1 MLTVILA
8 GVIIVLALAYLK
20 GKYNQY
26 YWKKRGVTF
35 YDKHRTGGPLWQF
48 TTENKS
54 FFQILSEIY
63 WSYEKEPVVG
73 LGSFWD
79 LGLYV
84 KDPTNIQHITQ
95 GDFQAFNHRGI
106 AFTDEDIL
114 AHNVLMLHG
123 PKWKLIRQKL
133 SPLFTNAKLRNMFY
147 IIDESAKDFVE
158 FLRVKPERLT
168 GDTLEHLNQFCS
180 AAISAAVFGIGTKS
194 IFDSPFRQIARE
206 ALVPTFWTNIKFAL
220 SGISE
225 TLFKALKLKLFQTQ
239 QEDFFIG
246 AIKQVIRQREKEN
259 VKRHDFADMCVELQ
273 NNGTMVDPDTGL
285 RLEPTD
291 ELLAAQA
298 FFFFLAGIDPTAA
311 GIFGA
316 LMEMGRHPEV
326 LKRVLDDVDA
336 LFEKYNDQLTY
347 DSIYEM
353 KYLDNVLNESL
364 RLHPPI
370 AFITRQ
376 CMQDSVLPVGQVPVE
391 KGVRIFSPI
400 FELHHDPKYFPEPE
414 KFDPERF
421 TRKGEVSDATY
432 MPFGKGNRYCIGA
445 RYVRVQ
451 ILTVIVHLLRHYT
464 VQTYV
469 KKGGIQ
475 YKKEQFQVGLKNV
488 TVEFIP
494 RSQ

>member
-8 GVIIVLALAYLK
+8 CLLSVLAIIYLK

-26 YWKKRGVTF
+26 YWKKRGVAF
-35 YDKHRTGGPLWQF
+35 YDKHSSGGPLWQF
-48 TTENKS
+48 ATENKS
-54 FFQILSEIY
+54 LFQILSEIY
-63 WSYEKEPVVG
+63 WTYEKEPVVG
-73 LGSFWD
+73 LGSFCD

-95 GDFQAFNHRGI
+95 GDFQAFNHRGF

-114 AHNVLMLHG
+114 AQNVLLLHG

-133 SPLFTNAKLRNMFY
+133 TPLFTKVKLRNMFY
-147 IIDESAKDFVE
+147 IIDKSAQDFVE
-158 FLRVKPERLT
+158 FLKDKPERLT
-168 GDTLEHLNQFCS
+168 GDTFEHLCQFCS
-180 AAISAAVFGIGTKS
+180 AAISAAVFGIETKS
-194 IFDSPFRQIARE
+194 IFDSPFREIARE
-206 ALVPTFWTNIKFAL
+206 ALVPTFWTNIKFAI

-259 VKRHDFADMCVELQ
+259 VKRHDFVDMCVELQ
-273 NNGTMVDPDTGL
+273 KNGTMVDPDTGL

-298 FFFFLAGIDPTAA
+298 FLLFLAGIDPTAS

-316 LMEMGRHPEV
+316 LMELGRNPDA
-326 LKRVLDDVDA
+326 LKRVQEDIDA
-336 LFEKYNDQLTY
+336 LFKKYNGQLTY

-353 KYLDNVLNESL
+353 KYLDNVLNETL
-364 RLHPPI
+364 RLYPPI
-370 AFITRQ
+370 AWVARQ
-376 CMQDSVLPVGQVPVE
+376 CAQDSVLPVGKVPVE
-391 KGVRIFSPI
+391 KGIKIFI
-400 FELHHDPKYFPEPE
+400 AIYELHHDPKYFPEPD

-421 TRKGEVSDATY
+421 AREGEVSDATY

-451 ILTVIVHLLRHYT
+451 VLTTIIHLLRHFA
-464 VQTYV
+464 VQTLV
-469 KKGGIQ
+469 KKGGLK
-475 YKKEQFQVGLKNV
+475 YKKEQFQVRLTNV
-488 TVEFIP
+488 DIEFIP
-494 RSQ
+494 RCQ

>member
-1 MLTVILA
+1 MLTVILFF
-8 GVIIVLALAYLK
+8 VFFVLAIAYLK
-20 GKYNQY
+20 GKYNQN
-26 YWKKRGVTF
+26 YWTKRGVPF

-48 TTENKS
+48 TTEDKS

-63 WSYEKEPVVG
+63 WSHEKDPAVG
-73 LGSFWD
+73 LGSFGD

-106 AFTDEDIL
+106 AFTDADIL

-133 SPLFTNAKLRNMFY
+133 TPLFTTAKLRNMFY
-147 IIDESAKDFVE
+147 IIDKSAQDFVE
-158 FLRVKPERLT
+158 FLKEKPERLT
-168 GDTLEHLNQFCS
+168 GDTLEYLCQFCS
-180 AAISAAVFGIGTKS
+180 AAISAAVFGIGTES

-206 ALVPTFWTNIKFAL
+206 ALVPTFWTNIKFAV

-225 TLFKALKLKLFQTQ
+225 RLFKALNLKLFQTQ
-239 QEDFFIG
+239 QEEFFIG
-246 AIKQVIRQREKEN
+246 AIKNVIRQREKEN

-273 NNGTMVDPDTGL
+273 KGGTMVDNETGL

-291 ELLAAQA
+291 ELMAAQA

-311 GIFGA
+311 GIFGP
-316 LMEMGRHPEV
+316 LMELGRHPEA
-326 LKRVLDDVDA
+326 LKRVHKDVDE
-336 LFEKYNDQLTY
+336 LFEKYKGKLTY
-347 DSIYEM
+347 DAIYEM
-353 KYLDNVLNESL
+353 KFLDNVLNESL

-370 AFITRQ
+370 AFLTRQ
-376 CMQDSVLPVGQVPVE
+376 CVQDSVLPVGNVPVE
-391 KGVRIFSPI
+391 KGVKIYTAI

-421 TRKGEVSDATY
+421 EREGEVSDATY

-451 ILTVIVHLLRHYT
+451 VLTAIVHLLKHYT
-464 VQTYV
+464 VRTYV
-469 KKGGIQ
+469 LKGGIQ
-475 YKKEQFQVGLKNV
+475 YKKEQFQVRLKNV
-488 TVEFIP
+488 NIEFVP
-494 RSQ
+494 RCQ